1 MSNNDQHIQQQFN
14 VAAEHIGL
22 RIDQFL
28 SQQFS
33 EYSRANVQQWVK
45 NGCVK
50 INGHDTKSK
59 TLLKGFEIIDVDI
72 VLKQAVE
79 DLPESMELD
88 ICYQDEHLLIVNK
101 PAGLVVHPGSG
112 NPNGTLLNGLLA
124 LNDKQAMMPRAGIV
138 HRLDKDT
145 SGLMVVAKTIE
156 TQNRLIALLKEHDV
170 KRQYICVVRGN
181 LKFDDGSV
189 DAPIGRHKTQRVKM
203 AVTHDGK
210 EAVTHYKAIERF
222 DHYTQ
227 VQVNLETG
235 RTHQIRVH
243 MHHIGHP
250 LVGDPFYGNP
260 KRVDPTVNNEMKDI
274 IRDFPRQALHA
285 ETLSFVHPITGEA
298 ISQSCPLP
306 DDLCHL
312 LSDLEFLD
320 MKNSDFDEMEVEY
333 CEWSFVFLTSP

>member
-28 SQQFS
+28 SHKFP
-33 EYSRANVQQWVK
+33 EFSRANIQQWVK
-45 NGCVK
+45 QGCVK

-72 VLKQAVE
+72 QLKQAVE
-79 DLPESMELD
+79 DLPEPMDLD

-124 LNDKQAMMPRAGIV
+124 LNEQQAMMPRAGIV

-156 TQNRLIALLKEHDV
+156 TQNRLIEMLKVHDV
-170 KRQYICVVRGN
+170 KRQYTCVVRGQ
-181 LKFDDGSV
+181 LKFDTGTV
-189 DAPIGRHKTQRVKM
+189 DAAIGRHKTQRVKM

-210 EAVTHYKAIERF
+210 EAISHYKAVERF

-227 VQVNLETG
+227 VKVNLETG

-243 MHHIGHP
+243 MHYIGHP

-260 KRVDPTVNNEMKDI
+260 KRVDPSVDNELKAI
-274 IRDFPRQALHA
+274 IRAFPRQALHA
-285 ETLSFVHPITGEA
+285 ETLAFTHPITGEA
-298 ISQSCPLP
+298 ISQNCPLP

-320 MKNSDFDEMEVEY
+320 LKNGDSDEMEVEY
-333 CEWSFVFLTSP
+333 CE